1 MRPTYQRQALCDPP
15 LPTAQTSSRGGVPR
29 SRVPGR
35 RRHVVDAGSGSK
47 VGVSVSRLR
56 RPCPPC
62 MSEAACRAPERPGLE
77 TVTLCVRLVRS
88 FEHRNFRELVFH
100 DVAVSQSVRDF
111 MSLLLREIPTR
122 AQLPPPFKKHTY
134 GNVLFLRHT
143 QNNPYNFNMYLL
155 DVKTCVTLTILNF
168 NCDSADTLKIIHQAH
183 GAKTN
188 ELVVSLEDDEHLL
201 LHDEQTLHD
210 SGVRHETV
218 LAFFLLADYNKY
230 KMNPTLTW

>member
-1 MRPTYQRQALCDPP
+1 MRPTYQRQGLCDPP
-15 LPTAQTSSRGGVPR
+15 PTHGPTSSRGGVPK

-47 VGVSVSRLR
+47 VGVRVSRLR
-56 RPCPPC
+56 RPRPPC

-77 TVTLCVRLVRS
+77 TVTVCVRLVRS

-111 MSLLLREIPTR
+111 MSLLLR
-122 AQLPPPFKKHTY
+122 
-134 GNVLFLRHT
+134 
-143 QNNPYNFNMYLL
+143 
-155 DVKTCVTLTILNF
+155 
-168 NCDSADTLKIIHQAH
+168 DTLKIIHQAH

-230 KMNPTLTW
+230 KINPTMTW

>member
-1 MRPTYQRQALCDPP
+1 MYRVRCVKFSTLETKYGPGVVLCQPSYVLANTCP
-15 LPTAQTSSRGGVPR
+15 NSLLTLYEG
-29 SRVPGR
+29 
-35 RRHVVDAGSGSK
+35 
-47 VGVSVSRLR
+47 SVSLFKA
-56 RPCPPC
+56 PC

-134 GNVLFLRHT
+134 
-143 QNNPYNFNMYLL
+143 
-155 DVKTCVTLTILNF
+155 
-168 NCDSADTLKIIHQAH
+168 DTLKIIHQAH

>member
-15 LPTAQTSSRGGVPR
+15 PLTAQTSSRGGVPR

-56 RPCPPC
+56 RPRPPC

-134 GNVLFLRHT
+134 
-143 QNNPYNFNMYLL
+143 
-155 DVKTCVTLTILNF
+155 
-168 NCDSADTLKIIHQAH
+168 DTLKIIHQAH